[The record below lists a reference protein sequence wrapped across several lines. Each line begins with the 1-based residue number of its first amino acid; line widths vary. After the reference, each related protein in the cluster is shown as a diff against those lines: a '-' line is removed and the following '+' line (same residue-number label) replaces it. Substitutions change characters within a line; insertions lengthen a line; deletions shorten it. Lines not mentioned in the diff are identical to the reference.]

1 LAAGPLTY
9 DFADTRTLPRQLAP
23 SPKNITGQHIT
34 GIRYDKYGQMDY
46 FQFLMVNESVRR
58 GAMDEYQ

>member
-1 LAAGPLTY
+1 MAAGPLTY

-46 FQFLMVNESVRR
+46 FQFLMVNESVR
-58 GAMDEYQ
+58 